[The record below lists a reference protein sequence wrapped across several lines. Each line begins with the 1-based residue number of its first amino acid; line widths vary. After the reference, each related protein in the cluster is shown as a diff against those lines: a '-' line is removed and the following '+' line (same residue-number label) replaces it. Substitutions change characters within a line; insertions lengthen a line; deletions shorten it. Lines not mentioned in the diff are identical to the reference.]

1 MAVSRCLDFSGFLS
15 TTPTEWVERPW
26 EESQLLSSS
35 ANSRP
40 SLSSRAMSMSTGV
53 VTERSEVGVV
63 GALVLVD
70 SG

>member
-1 MAVSRCLDFSGFLS
+1 MAVSRCLDFSGFLR

-26 EESQLLSSS
+26 DESQWLSSS

-53 VTERSEVGVV
+53 VTERSEVVAA
-63 GALVLVD
+63 GAIVLYV
-70 SG
+70 